1 MARDTAA
8 DYTTVIEN
16 MMTARAGL
24 QGWKQLSGPAVF
36 MYF

>member
-1 MARDTAA
+1 MARDPAA
-8 DYTTVIEN
+8 GYMAVIEN

>member
-1 MARDTAA
+1 MASDPAA
-8 DYTTVIEN
+8 GYMAVIEN